1 MPPVAA
7 KSKPKAPTVRELC
20 QELLEIERDHPEIF
34 ARFGEIKTLLKAA
47 ADSQGKFRE
56 AFTGPGLVGWVSV
69 SPSKP
74 EETLGEGPEIIVD
87 AWSKLKQPKRDK
99 LIAEGLVKIVPLI
112 KGASYG
118 QVRTKL
124 DTPTQGAAK

>member
-1 MPPVAA
+1 MAA
-7 KSKPKAPTVRELC
+7 AARKEKPKTVRELC
-20 QELLEIERDHPEIF
+20 QELLELERDNPQIF
-34 ARFGEIKTLLKAA
+34 ARIGEIKTLLKAT
-47 ADSQGKFRE
+47 ADSQGSYRE
-56 AFTGPGLVGWVSV
+56 TFTQPGLVGFVSV

-74 EETLGEGPEIIVD
+74 AETLGEGPEIIVD

-99 LIAEGLVKIVPLI
+99 FIADGLVKIVPLI

-124 DTPTQGAAK
+124 DTPPNGAKS